1 MAERAPVHG
10 DCQPRFQRIR
20 QVFEKSFEDGEVGAA
35 VAVVLDGE
43 PVVDL
48 WGGFADAART
58 RPWQR
63 DTIVHVA
70 STTKGMTALC
80 ANRLADEGRLEVD
93 APVAKYWPEFAR
105 AGKEGIRVRWLLSHR
120 AGLPAVRRDLPADA
134 IYDWELMIATL
145 EEEAPWWEPGT
156 RHGYHALTFGFL
168 VGEVLR
174 RIDGRSLGTY
184 FREEVAEPL
193 ELDFH
198 IGLDRS
204 HDARCAEM
212 IPIPR
217 GARSALYSS
226 TREAGSMLERAFSNP
241 ARATETL
248 NSFAWRGAEIPA
260 ANGHGT
266 ARALARAYGA
276 LARGGELDGVRLLSK
291 EQTLRAT
298 REESY
303 GPDAVLLGV
312 TMRFGLGFMLR
323 HRQFPLG
330 VGTGSFGHA
339 GMGGSIAFA
348 DPDHRIGFAYVMNQ
362 MQSGL
367 AHDARGFRLIGAL
380 AESLA

>member
-1 MAERAPVHG
+1 
-10 DCQPRFQRIR
+10 
-20 QVFEKSFEDGEVGAA
+20 
-35 VAVVLDGE
+35 
-43 PVVDL
+43 
-48 WGGFADAART
+48 
-58 RPWQR
+58 
-63 DTIVHVA
+63 
-70 STTKGMTALC
+70 MTALC

-120 AGLPAVRRDLPADA
+120 AGLPTVRRDLPADA

-226 TREAGSMLERAFSNP
+226 TREAGSMLEHYRRQAAGRRWRLVLAGDLVDFIGINLVPSDLKERAPF
-241 ARATETL
+241 AATEDEQVWGL
-248 NSFAWRGAEIPA
+248 DPQPDRCAWMMSLVLRRHPGFFRSLAAFVADGHELVLIRG
-260 ANGHGT
+260 N
-266 ARALARAYGA
+266 
-276 LARGGELDGVRLLSK
+276 
-291 EQTLRAT
+291 
-298 REESY
+298 
-303 GPDAVLLGV
+303 
-312 TMRFGLGFMLR
+312 
-323 HRQFPLG
+323 
-330 VGTGSFGHA
+330 
-339 GMGGSIAFA
+339 
-348 DPDHRIGFAYVMNQ
+348 
-362 MQSGL
+362 
-367 AHDARGFRLIGAL
+367 HDAAFFWPEVQGVFRDGLVAAAAQNEEPHSGDSNGAGEKQDHMIL
-380 AESLA
+380 RNAVHALV

>member
-1 MAERAPVHG
+1 LAADAPIAGECHA
-10 DCQPRFQRIR
+10 RFARLR
-20 QVFEKSFEDGEVGAA
+20 RVFEKSFEEGEVGAA
-35 VAVVLDGE
+35 VAVVIDGD

-58 RPWQR
+58 RHWER

-80 ANRLADEGRLEVD
+80 LNRLVDEGRLEVD
-93 APVAKYWPEFAR
+93 QPAAKHWPEFAQ
-105 AGKEGIRVRWLLSHR
+105 AGKERIPVRWFLSHR
-120 AGLPAVRRDLPADA
+120 AGLPAVRRDLPENA
-134 IYDWELMIATL
+134 IYDWELMIETL

-174 RIDGRSLGTY
+174 RIDGRSLGAY
-184 FREEVAEPL
+184 FNEEIAQPL
-193 ELDFH
+193 GLDFH
-198 IGLDRS
+198 IGLDES
-204 HDARCAEM
+204 HDVRCAEM
-212 IPIPR
+212 LPVPR
-217 GARSALYSS
+217 GARNAIYSS
-226 TREAGSMLERAFSNP
+226 TREPGSMIERVFSNP
-241 ARATETL
+241 PRPTETL
-248 NSFAWRGAEIPA
+248 NTFAWRGAEIPA

-276 LARGGELDGVRLLSK
+276 LARGGEVDGIPVLSK
-291 EQTLRAT
+291 GQIERAT

-323 HRQFPLG
+323 HPQFPLG
-330 VGTGSFGHA
+330 AGEGSFGHA

-348 DPDHRIGFAYVMNQ
+348 DPESRIGFAYVMNQ

-380 AESLA
+380 AECL